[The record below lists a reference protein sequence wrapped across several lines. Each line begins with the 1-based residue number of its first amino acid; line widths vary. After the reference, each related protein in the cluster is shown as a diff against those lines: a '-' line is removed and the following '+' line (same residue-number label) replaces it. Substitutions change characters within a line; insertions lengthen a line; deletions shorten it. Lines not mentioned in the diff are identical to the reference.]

1 MKIFDFDNGVSEN
14 INHTPALAIWQVS
27 KTLQGEEE
35 FHSKNHLLE
44 MPFSHAKIC
53 LKSAPQQLSFAM
65 AKAVSK
71 SYTLDYSCKYSG
83 KFPDSYVY

>member
-1 MKIFDFDNGVSEN
+1 M
-14 INHTPALAIWQVS
+14 AS

-44 MPFSHAKIC
+44 MPFSHAKMC
-53 LKSAPQQLSFAM
+53 LKSAPQKLSFVM
-65 AKAVSK
+65 TKAVSK

-83 KFPDSYVY
+83 KFPDSTYINAVSFLNKTIIYETSNIFV